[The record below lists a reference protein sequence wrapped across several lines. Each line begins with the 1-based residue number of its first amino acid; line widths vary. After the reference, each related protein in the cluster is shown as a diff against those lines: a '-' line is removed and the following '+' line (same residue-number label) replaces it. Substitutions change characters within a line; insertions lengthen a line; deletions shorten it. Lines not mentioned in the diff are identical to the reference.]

1 MKLYLYAAAA
11 LALLGLA
18 WYEIGVHK
26 KAARVEAAEA
36 RVLEVEREKVAL
48 AKTFADSVERDVKI
62 AGEIASFRAEQAVN
76 ANEFRG
82 LLGQKPLVREVHREI
97 NGKTVTVRE
106 RDPHRYRCLHN
117 LAVAGIPDS
126 DCVF

>member
-1 MKLYLYAAAA
+1 MKLWIYIAAAA
-11 LALLGLA
+11 VIAGALY
-18 WYEIGVHK
+18 YEIGVHK

-36 RVLEVEREKVAL
+36 RVVQVEREKVAL

-82 LLGQKPLVREVHREI
+82 LLGQKPLVREVPREI
-97 NGKTVTVRE
+97 NGQTVTVRE

-117 LAVAGIPDS
+117 LAVTGIPDS